1 MSERWPKFGSSR
13 PTAESEASGIP
24 SGNVAAPEA
33 AVGVTDRPVDPPIVA
48 SADAADESTPTAR
61 IVAAVTSRPAS
72 DVVASDEVASDVTA
86 SDAVASDAV
95 ASNDRAEDAG
105 AEIAAAASK
114 PQEPADDGTLFL
126 AELVRAMQTT
136 AGLERARIGED
147 TDRRREAH
155 IDEVRAR
162 ERSEAD
168 RMRELAGEDRNAIE
182 AWADGETKR
191 IQRERERR
199 EEELNADLETS
210 LAGHRAKIDRE
221 IERVEAAIA
230 TYRAEVDAF
239 FEALDR
245 ETDPVLIAQQAARR
259 PIFPKLEAVAET
271 PSSGEPA
278 MVGVMDADALARQA
292 LAARIGSWPGS
303 PVGGEAN
310 EPAESVVAAAGPG
323 SGSAG
328 SLLETVPAVR
338 PMSWLRRGGNG
349 GDDSSSRPE

>member
-24 SGNVAAPEA
+24 SGNVAEAEA
-33 AVGVTDRPVDPPIVA
+33 AVGVSDRPVDPPIVA

-61 IVAAVTSRPAS
+61 IVAAATSRPAS
-72 DVVASDEVASDVTA
+72 TEAASTEVASNE
-86 SDAVASDAV
+86 V

-105 AEIAAAASK
+105 AEIAAAASE

-162 ERSEAD
+162 EASEAD
-168 RMRELAGEDRNAIE
+168 RMRELAGEDLKAIE

-191 IQRERERR
+191 IQRERDRR

-221 IERVEAAIA
+221 IESVEAAIA
-230 TYRAEVDAF
+230 GYRAEVDAF

-259 PIFPKLEAVAET
+259 PIFPKLEAVSEMPGST
-271 PSSGEPA
+271 EPV
-278 MVGVMDADALARQA
+278 MVGVMDAEA

-303 PVGGEAN
+303 PVGGEAH
-310 EPAESVVAAAGPG
+310 EPAESGVAAAGPG